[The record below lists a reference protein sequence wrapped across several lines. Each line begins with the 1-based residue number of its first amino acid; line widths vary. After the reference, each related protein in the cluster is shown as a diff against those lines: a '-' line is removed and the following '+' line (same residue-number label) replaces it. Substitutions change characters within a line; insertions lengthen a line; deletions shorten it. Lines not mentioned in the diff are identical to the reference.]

1 MLVYLLEGF
10 VLCAVILPVVILL
23 NNMLSVTTKLS
34 KTTELIRY
42 HYKTIS
48 NLNTIN
54 MKKKLYKENF
64 GLS

>member
-1 MLVYLLEGF
+1 MCGD
-10 VLCAVILPVVILL
+10 ITVVILL

-34 KTTELIRY
+34 KMTELIRY